1 MNNMYIDKAKTEFF
15 KSIMRRAFK
24 WPAVYL
30 LTGMVLIA
38 LAYIDDI
45 FPLTQYKHIF
55 DLTDKIGNIFLVF
68 SVLAFF
74 YKFNVLILIHQEK
87 KLLNKH
93 RVASLILGSIRKG
106 LRIIVFLAAVDIS
119 IILIGPDKFY
129 LMLANDVIKTIIIG
143 SIGWIAIQVL
153 YTFEA
158 IIYQQMMLLTNKD
171 AKRVKALYTKTHIIR
186 NIATVVI
193 ILLTIAVILM
203 SFKGVRNIGIS
214 LLASAGFLTA
224 IVGLAAQKALFSLF
238 SGLQIALS
246 QAIKLGDIVVIENES
261 GIVEEITFTYV
272 VLKLGGSRRM
282 IVPIN
287 YFIDKHFEN
296 WSHEHD
302 TLQGSINFHVDYLM
316 PIHPLR
322 EHLNKILAAS
332 TSWDGISNKLYV
344 SALGEKSVE
353 LRIQVSASN
362 SDDLYDLHAE
372 IREKMLEFIRNN
384 YAEYFPAF
392 RMNKSSMEEDGNFKV
407 IPQAG

>member
-1 MNNMYIDKAKTEFF
+1 MYINKAKTEFF
-15 KSIMRRAFK
+15 KNIMLRAFK

-30 LTGMVLIA
+30 LIGMVLIA

-68 SVLAFF
+68 SVLAFI
-74 YKFNVLILIHQEK
+74 YKFAVLMLIHQEK
-87 KLLNKH
+87 KLSDKH

-129 LMLANDVIKTIIIG
+129 LLLANDVIKTIIIG

-186 NIATVVI
+186 NIATIVI
-193 ILLTIAVILM
+193 ILLTIAAILM

-246 QAIKLGDIVVIENES
+246 QAIKLGDIVVVENES
-261 GIVEEITFTYV
+261 GTVEEITFTYV
-272 VLKLGGSRRM
+272 VVKLGGSRRM

-316 PIHPLR
+316 PIQPLR
-322 EHLNKILAAS
+322 EHLNKMLA
-332 TSWDGISNKLYV
+332 TSSHWDGISNKLYV

-372 IREKMLEFIRNN
+372 IREKMLEFIREN

-392 RMNKSSMEEDGNFKV
+392 RMNKSSMEEDVKENYKV
-407 IPQAG
+407 VQQAG